1 MAIYVVILLL
11 GRLKVLP
18 FVLDILKVISPL
30 SILTLSK
37 QTSILSPTKNCS
49 LFLVLYRENGV
60 LYVQCLLNLKRDIQY
75 KNQVFKAGKKNEED
89 LVEVDAVYEI
99 LRVNGNIKIFNG
111 EKYVKLNLGQF
122 SHIILNNKYIVEEVQ
137 VTVVKEEKVEVKV
150 PEIQQPVVEEPKEV
164 DNKKKRHKNNQ
175 NQGDDK

>member
-1 MAIYVVILLL
+1 M
-11 GRLKVLP
+11 
-18 FVLDILKVISPL
+18 
-30 SILTLSK
+30 
-37 QTSILSPTKNCS
+37 
-49 LFLVLYRENGV
+49 LVLYRENGV
-60 LYVQCLLNLKRDIQY
+60 LFAQCLLNLKRDIQY
-75 KNQVFKAGKKNEED
+75 KNQVFKAGKKNED

-122 SHIILNNKYIVEEVQ
+122 SHIILNNKYLVEEVQ
-137 VTVVKEEKVEVKV
+137 VVPEVKV
-150 PEIQQPVVEEPKEV
+150 EEVKPKEEPKVEPKKTVEVNIPEVKQPVVEEPEKEEPKEV

>member
-1 MAIYVVILLL
+1 MLM
-11 GRLKVLP
+11 
-18 FVLDILKVISPL
+18 
-30 SILTLSK
+30 
-37 QTSILSPTKNCS
+37 
-49 LFLVLYRENGV
+49 LYRENGV
-60 LYVQCLLNLKRDIQY
+60 LFAQCLLNLKRDIQY
-75 KNQVFKAGKKNEED
+75 KNQVFKAGKKNED

-122 SHIILNNKYIVEEVQ
+122 SHLILNNKYLVEEVQ
-137 VTVVKEEKVEVKV
+137 VVPEVKV
-150 PEIQQPVVEEPKEV
+150 EEVKPKEEPKVEPKKTVEVNIPEVKQPVVEEPEKEEPKEV

>member
-1 MAIYVVILLL
+1 M
-11 GRLKVLP
+11 
-18 FVLDILKVISPL
+18 
-30 SILTLSK
+30 
-37 QTSILSPTKNCS
+37 
-49 LFLVLYRENGV
+49 LVLYRENGV
-60 LYVQCLLNLKRDIQY
+60 LFVQCLLNLRRDIQY
-75 KNQVFKAGKKNEED
+75 KNQVFKAGKKNED

-122 SHIILNNKYIVEEVQ
+122 SHLILNNKYLVEEVQ
-137 VTVVKEEKVEVKV
+137 VVPEVKV
-150 PEIQQPVVEEPKEV
+150 EEVKPKEEPKKPVEEKSPEVQQPVIEEPKEV

>member
-1 MAIYVVILLL
+1 M
-11 GRLKVLP
+11 
-18 FVLDILKVISPL
+18 
-30 SILTLSK
+30 
-37 QTSILSPTKNCS
+37 
-49 LFLVLYRENGV
+49 LVLYRENGV
-60 LYVQCLLNLKRDIQY
+60 LFTQCLLNLKRDIQY
-75 KNQVFKAGKKNEED
+75 KNQVFKAGKKNED

-122 SHIILNNKYIVEEVQ
+122 SHLILNNKYLVEEVQ
-137 VTVVKEEKVEVKV
+137 VVPEVKDEEVKPKEEPKVEPKKTVEVNIPEVK
-150 PEIQQPVVEEPKEV
+150 QPVVEEPEKEEPKEV

>member
-1 MAIYVVILLL
+1 M
-11 GRLKVLP
+11 
-18 FVLDILKVISPL
+18 
-30 SILTLSK
+30 
-37 QTSILSPTKNCS
+37 
-49 LFLVLYRENGV
+49 LVLYRENGV
-60 LYVQCLLNLKRDIQY
+60 LFTQCLLNLKRDIQY
-75 KNQVFKAGKKNEED
+75 KNQVFKAGKKNED

-122 SHIILNNKYIVEEVQ
+122 SHLILNNKYLVEEVQ
-137 VTVVKEEKVEVKV
+137 VVPEVKV
-150 PEIQQPVVEEPKEV
+150 EEVKPKEEPKVEPKKTVEVNIPEVKQSVVEEPEKEEPKEV

>member
-1 MAIYVVILLL
+1 M
-11 GRLKVLP
+11 
-18 FVLDILKVISPL
+18 
-30 SILTLSK
+30 
-37 QTSILSPTKNCS
+37 
-49 LFLVLYRENGV
+49 LVLYRENGV
-60 LYVQCLLNLKRDIQY
+60 LFTQWLLNLKRDIQY
-75 KNQVFKAGKKNEED
+75 KNQVFKAGKKNED

-122 SHIILNNKYIVEEVQ
+122 SHLILNNKYLVEEVQ
-137 VTVVKEEKVEVKV
+137 VVPEVKAEEVKPKEEPKKPVEEKS
-150 PEIQQPVVEEPKEV
+150 PEVQQPVIEEPKEV

>member
-1 MAIYVVILLL
+1 M
-11 GRLKVLP
+11 
-18 FVLDILKVISPL
+18 
-30 SILTLSK
+30 
-37 QTSILSPTKNCS
+37 
-49 LFLVLYRENGV
+49 LVLYRENGV
-60 LYVQCLLNLKRDIQY
+60 LFAQCLLNLKRDIQY
-75 KNQVFKAGKKNEED
+75 KSQVFKAGKKNED

-122 SHIILNNKYIVEEVQ
+122 SHIILNNKYLVEEVQ
-137 VTVVKEEKVEVKV
+137 VVPEVKV
-150 PEIQQPVVEEPKEV
+150 EEVKPKEEPKNPVEEKSTEVQQPVIEEPKEI